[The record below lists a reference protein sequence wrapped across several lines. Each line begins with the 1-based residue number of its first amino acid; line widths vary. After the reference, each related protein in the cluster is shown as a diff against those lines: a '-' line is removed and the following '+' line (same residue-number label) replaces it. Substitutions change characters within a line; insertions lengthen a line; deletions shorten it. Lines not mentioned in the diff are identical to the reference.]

1 MSARTLAE
9 SPVHTA
15 HLFSLHSLGAP
26 LIESNLT
33 YNLIYWR
40 ATGEA
45 PEVDT
50 RKTVEES
57 GGAPSR
63 KRSCTPVSS
72 LCAAYRACSV
82 EPCRPPTLA
91 QRARGVCG
99 MCSARGDCS
108 QGETRCAYGRTAE
121 PGPVRPGGRGAGGGR
136 DAPWTSARRQS
147 AGRGGVSYSLGR
159 RAAGCGAAVLSA
171 EPHSSWQNP
180 IPLDRTL
187 FLSAEPHSSWQN
199 PIPLGRTLFLLA
211 EPYSS

>member
-1 MSARTLAE
+1 MSALTLAE

-26 LIESNLT
+26 LIQSDLNCD
-33 YNLIYWR
+33 LIYWR

-108 QGETRCAYGRTAE
+108 QGETRCAYGRRDKTC
-121 PGPVRPGGRGAGGGR
+121 PVSTEGRTRRVQLVREGGGKGGGGR
-136 DAPWTSARRQS
+136 AAGSAAH
-147 AGRGGVSYSLGR
+147 AGRTCTCRSPRRPAAAPRPAARGR
-159 RAAGCGAAVLSA
+159 RV
-171 EPHSSWQNP
+171 
-180 IPLDRTL
+180 R
-187 FLSAEPHSSWQN
+187 
-199 PIPLGRTLFLLA
+199 
-211 EPYSS
+211 